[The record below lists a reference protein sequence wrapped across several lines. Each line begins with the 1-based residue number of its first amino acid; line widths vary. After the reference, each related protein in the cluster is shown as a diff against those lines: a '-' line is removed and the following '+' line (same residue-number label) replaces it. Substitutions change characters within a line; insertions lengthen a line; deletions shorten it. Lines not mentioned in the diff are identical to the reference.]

1 MRAHRPLVRLTG
13 ALLLTLS
20 ALAACGSDDSPSAS
34 AGTSGDDAA
43 SDGDF
48 VIRFADPG
56 NHGIVAYAKA
66 NESFVEPLAEVGATI
81 EWVPAAGSFTAN
93 FDLLQSGEIN
103 THQAA
108 VSPIVGAVSNGLPF
122 QIFSISDPAEETGDG
137 IVATPDSGIT
147 TVEELAGPSGG
158 GERQGRTASGC
169 CCRRWSRR
177 ASTPTRSSGCRS
189 SRPTPPPPSP
199 RARSTPGPRSGRS
212 SPPRSPAAG
221 SRSSPAPSTRAP
233 TTWASSAPAPRRSP
247 PNPEAYAAFVEV
259 YAELTEVARE
269 NPEDFVNV
277 FTDSGPE
284 AYEGPVYDAAVEDL
298 RNSPTPHVPTAADEE
313 RIQRVLQL
321 FIDHG
326 VVEAS
331 IGLDDVV
338 VDVTAPG

>member
-1 MRAHRPLVRLTG
+1 MRAHRSLVRLTG
-13 ALLLTLS
+13 ALLLALS

-81 EWVPAAGSFTAN
+81 EWVPAAGAFSAN

-108 VSPIVGAVSNGLPF
+108 VSPIIGAVSNGLPF
-122 QIFSISDPAEETGDG
+122 QIFSISDPSEETGDG
-137 IVATPDSGIT
+137 IVATAESGIT
-147 TVEELAGPSGG
+147 SVEELAGHRVAVNAKAH
-158 GERQGRTASGC
+158 GEWLLLQALVEAGVDPESVERVPIQPPDAAAAFASGEIDA
-169 CCRRWSRR
+169 WATFGSFFATAVADGGVPLITGADYESPDDVGIVG
-177 ASTPTRSSGCRS
+177 ASPE
-189 SRPTPPPPSP
+189 
-199 RARSTPGPRSGRS
+199 AL
-212 SPPRSPAAG
+212 AA
-221 SRSSPAPSTRAP
+221 
-233 TTWASSAPAPRRSP
+233 
-247 PNPEAYAAFVEV
+247 NPEAYAVFVEV

-284 AYEGPVYDAAVEDL
+284 AYEGPAYDAAVEDI
-298 RNSPTPHVPTAADEE
+298 RHSPDPHVPTPADEE

-326 VVEAS
+326 VVEPT

-338 VDVTAPG
+338 IDVTATG

>member
-1 MRAHRPLVRLTG
+1 MRAHRPLVALTG
-13 ALLLTLS
+13 ALLLSVS
-20 ALAACGSDDSPSAS
+20 ALAACGSDDPSSAS
-34 AGTSGDDAA
+34 EAPSDDAAA

-56 NHGIVAYAKA
+56 NHGIIAYAKA
-66 NESFVEPLAEVGATI
+66 NDSFVEPLAEVGATI
-81 EWVPAAGSFTAN
+81 EWVPAAGAFSAN

-137 IVATPDSGIT
+137 IVATPGSGIT
-147 TVEELAGPSGG
+147 TVEELAGHRVAVNAKAHGEWLLLQALTEAGVDVDSVERVPIQPPDAAAAFASGEIDAWATFGSFFATAVAGG
-158 GERQGRTASGC
+158 GVPIITGADYESPDDVGIVGASPE
-169 CCRRWSRR
+169 
-177 ASTPTRSSGCRS
+177 AL
-189 SRPTPPPPSP
+189 
-199 RARSTPGPRSGRS
+199 AE
-212 SPPRSPAAG
+212 
-221 SRSSPAPSTRAP
+221 
-233 TTWASSAPAPRRSP
+233 
-247 PNPEAYAAFVEV
+247 NPEAYAVFVEV
-259 YAELTEVARE
+259 YAELTELARE

-284 AYEGPVYDAAVEDL
+284 AYEGAVYDAAVEDL

-326 VVEAS
+326 VVEPT

-338 VDVTAPG
+338 VDVTAQG